1 MKIKHCSS
9 MEIWQSSL
17 SEILKSIEGISFNE
31 VEDISAGVS
40 MFCIE
45 NDFTTLK
52 HTDLLL
58 LAAKG
63 LSGIGRLKEAK
74 AILKNED
81 SYTLYTESW
90 LNSFDYI
97 DNFGLLFPL
106 FSRGVV
112 LPGSWSGLQEKFM
125 WVLDLK
131 KLAIAEEELHEMMV
145 YQSIQVLLKQI
156 IILWGS
162 SSGKGVLAI
171 RGLSCWS
178 LTKLLDTPNKEWSN
192 YFIKYV
198 EDVISKEV
206 KVHGWMER
214 PSIILL

>member
-1 MKIKHCSS
+1 MKVKPCSS

-17 SEILKSIEGISFNE
+17 LDILQFIEGISLNE
-31 VEDISAGVS
+31 VEDISAGIS
-40 MFCIE
+40 MFFSE
-45 NDFTTLK
+45 NNLTAVK

-58 LAAKG
+58 LVAKG
-63 LSGIGRLKEAK
+63 LSGIGRLEEAK

-81 SYTLYTESW
+81 RYTHFTESW
-90 LNSFDYI
+90 LSSFDYI
-97 DNFGLLFPL
+97 DNFSSLFPF

-112 LPGSWSGLQEKFM
+112 LPGNWSGLQEEFM
-125 WVLDLK
+125 WVLDLNR
-131 KLAIAEEELHEMMV
+131 LVIAEQELHEMMV

-178 LTKLLDTPNKEWSN
+178 CLLYTS
-192 YFIKYV
+192 
-198 EDVISKEV
+198 
-206 KVHGWMER
+206 
-214 PSIILL
+214 PSPRD